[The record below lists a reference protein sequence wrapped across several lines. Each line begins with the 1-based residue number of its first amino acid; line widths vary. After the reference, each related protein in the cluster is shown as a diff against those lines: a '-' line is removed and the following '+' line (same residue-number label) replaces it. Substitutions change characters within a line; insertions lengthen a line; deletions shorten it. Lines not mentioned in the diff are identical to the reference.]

1 MTVRLLFDLDETIYM
16 GDVIK
21 VAVQQLDDEGIDLS
35 PSQDNEGAVY
45 SGETAADYS
54 FSNFPKIL
62 RTRIL
67 KLFNDPYHAC
77 LNKYALAGVFPFLSY
92 AKKVKQ
98 WSIGYVTSRPLL
110 LKTPTEF
117 MLWKDFPGIE
127 WDGRFFSNSGNS
139 VTSGVSKKKY
149 IEKFQPT
156 HYFDDHYDYC
166 CEALQAGVQNVY
178 LITNSHT
185 GWNHKHLADLGD
197 DIKPIK
203 SILELDLR

>member
-1 MTVRLLFDLDETIYM
+1 MPIRLLFDLDETIYM

-21 VAVQQLDDEGIDLS
+21 VAVKQMQEEN
-35 PSQDNEGAVY
+35 PDNAAKYVGY
-45 SGETAADYS
+45 SGETMSDYHL
-54 FSNFPKIL
+54 SNFPVDLKE
-62 RTRIL
+62 RVL
-67 KLFNDPYHAC
+67 KLYTDPYHAC
-77 LNKYALAGVFPFLSY
+77 LNKYALPGIFPFLSY
-92 AKKVKQ
+92 ANKVKQ
-98 WSIGYVTSRPLL
+98 WSLGYVTSRPLL
-110 LKTPTEF
+110 LQTPTEF

-127 WDGRFFSNSGNS
+127 WDGRYFSNSGNK
-139 VTSGVSKKKY
+139 VTSGISKKYY
-149 IEKFQPT
+149 IEKFKPT

-166 CEALQAGVQNVY
+166 CEALQAGVQYVY